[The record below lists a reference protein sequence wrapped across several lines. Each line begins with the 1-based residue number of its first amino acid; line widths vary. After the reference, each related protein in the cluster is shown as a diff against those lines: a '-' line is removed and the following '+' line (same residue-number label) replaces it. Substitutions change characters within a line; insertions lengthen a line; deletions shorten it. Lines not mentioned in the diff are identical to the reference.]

1 VEGVVR
7 RALQDPD
14 TRARAIATAAAA
26 RAARA
31 AATTTYRN
39 GTTLGPDT
47 PPGVGWRLQIPGV
60 TPRYFATREAAIEY
74 AERRGPTLVAERDRM
89 KAARMAGKGGLRP
102 SRKPERRRG
111 VPLPTPRRRSGPL
124 SPQNEERP

>member
-1 VEGVVR
+1 MKH
-7 RALQDPD
+7 ALQDPA
-14 TRARAIATAAAA
+14 TRARAAATAAAA
-26 RAARA
+26 RAARD

-47 PPGVGWRLQIPGV
+47 PPGVGWRLKIPGV

-74 AERRGPTLVAERDRM
+74 AERRGPALVAERDRA

-111 VPLPTPRRRSGPL
+111 VPSPTPRGRSGLL
-124 SPQNEERP
+124 SPPNEEKP

>member
-1 VEGVVR
+1 MR
-7 RALQDPD
+7 RHLQDPEV
-14 TRARAIATAAAA
+14 RARAAAAA
-26 RAARA
+26 AAASAARV

-74 AERRGPTLVAERDRM
+74 AERRGPALVAERDRA
-89 KAARMAGKGGLRP
+89 KAARMAGKGGLGP

-111 VPLPTPRRRSGPL
+111 VPSPTPRRRSGL
-124 SPQNEERP
+124 REAGNEEKP